1 MYLYHL
7 LSYTKIT
14 NDILLVQ
21 FLISMFY
28 KVCFEVYYLTGDGY
42 ISREKI
48 FDMLKNS
55 LSQQSPEEENDE
67 GIRELVDISLKK
79 MVSMGM
85 ALHRHGVSN
94 GCSSTVSHFPMDSSH
109 LHFICFSDLP
119 HWKKGARY
127 IWNSLV
133 VT

>member
-67 GIRELVDISLKK
+67 GVRELVDISLKK
-79 MVSMGM
+79 MVSMGV
-85 ALHRHGVSN
+85 ALH
-94 GCSSTVSHFPMDSSH
+94 CIQASSCCTGME
-109 LHFICFSDLP
+109 
-119 HWKKGARY
+119 
-127 IWNSLV
+127 
-133 VT
+133 